1 MIRFSPC
8 ASLVL
13 FFLVFCAAVARAG
26 GAAPVYSF
34 TFGSA
39 GNGNGQ
45 FNQPFDVTFG
55 PGNLLYV
62 VDAVNHRIQRF
73 TPDGAFVSKWGSFG
87 SDPGEFYLPGQIAFD
102 SQGNAYVADRLN
114 HRVQKF
120 TSDGVFLLQ
129 WGSLGS
135 GPGQMNQPWGI
146 TVDAFDA
153 VYTTEF
159 VNDRVQKFTNQGVF
173 LTQWGGTGSGDG
185 QFFHPR
191 GIDSAPDGTIY
202 VSETLNNRVQRFT
215 PSGSFLMKWGTTGSP
230 KGSEEPSPP
239 GTFTHAVG
247 LDIDDEGFVYV
258 ADWDLHPHA
267 GRVQKF
273 TADGTFIWQFRG
285 AYGSG
290 PAQYQE
296 IMDVA
301 VHPSGYFYTAD
312 KLNHRIQVWE
322 SINVA
327 APENVEA
334 KSWARIKSSY
344 R

>member
-1 MIRFSPC
+1 MTRIRARFAVLLLSI
-8 ASLVL
+8 AFGSSL
-13 FFLVFCAAVARAG
+13 ARAG
-26 GAAPVYSF
+26 GSAPVYSF
-34 TFGSA
+34 SFGTFGS
-39 GNGNGQ
+39 GNGQ

-73 TPDGAFVSKWGSFG
+73 TTDGAFVSKWGSFG

-114 HRVQKF
+114 HRIQKF
-120 TSDGVFLLQ
+120 TADGGFLLQ
-129 WGSLGS
+129 WGALGS

-153 VYTTEF
+153 VYVTEF
-159 VNDRVQKFTNQGVF
+159 VNDRVQKFTTQGAFV
-173 LTQWGGTGSGDG
+173 TQWGSTGSGDG

-230 KGSEEPSPP
+230 KGSGDPSPP

-247 LDIDDEGFVYV
+247 LDVDEEGYVYV

-273 TADGTFIWQFRG
+273 TADGAFIWQFRG
-285 AYGSG
+285 DYGSG
-290 PAQYQE
+290 PAQYIE

-301 VHPSGYFYTAD
+301 VHSSGYFYTAD

-322 SINVA
+322 TIGVPAS
-327 APENVEA
+327 EGLET
-334 KSWARIKSSY
+334 KSWGRIKSSY